1 MVSSNLVVNRHPFYV
16 HADRIALDLWVMFR
30 KPPYWFAFHERS
42 AGQKMCACAIRHESF
57 CRLVVNWHCPAPYL
71 IGDPSGCA
79 EAKIIPAIGDV
90 CRRHLVH

>member
-1 MVSSNLVVNRHPFYV
+1 
-16 HADRIALDLWVMFR
+16 MF
-30 KPPYWFAFHERS
+30 E
-42 AGQKMCACAIRHESF
+42 GD
-57 CRLVVNWHCPAPYL
+57 L